1 MHDSGWNVQKIANL
15 NELKNGSAIE
25 ITYIQTKLYSYV
37 NIFFGVAYIYS
48 WSLDYGQLGFIFVH
62 QEQEI
67 HLTIRFRKTKA
78 NLGLQLFYCVQ
89 GHHQGD
95 NRRGEV
101 LKVDRDWKHIKVT
114 F

>member
-1 MHDSGWNVQKIANL
+1 M
-15 NELKNGSAIE
+15 
-25 ITYIQTKLYSYV
+25 
-37 NIFFGVAYIYS
+37 
-48 WSLDYGQLGFIFVH
+48 H

-67 HLTIRFRKTKA
+67 HLTIRFGKTKA

-101 LKVDRDWKHIKVT
+101 LKVDRDWRHIKVT
-114 F
+114 FNLRYTWHYNPQYVILSNKVLEIED

>member
-1 MHDSGWNVQKIANL
+1 M
-15 NELKNGSAIE
+15 
-25 ITYIQTKLYSYV
+25 
-37 NIFFGVAYIYS
+37 
-48 WSLDYGQLGFIFVH
+48 H

-67 HLTIRFRKTKA
+67 HLTIRFGKTKA

-101 LKVDRDWKHIKVT
+101 LKVDRDWRHIKVT
-114 F
+114 FQFTVHMALQPAVCYFK